1 MLALIPSLGY
11 ARRTR
16 PGGADMFYVLEFFL
30 EDGSGERHRLR
41 SIGYEAQSEEN
52 VVRYASAFL
61 RNVIVQDKKPTI
73 CLVKDVGGKVLNIVS
88 AQSTVTQAAK

>member
-1 MLALIPSLGY
+1 M
-11 ARRTR
+11 
-16 PGGADMFYVLEFFL
+16 
-30 EDGSGERHRLR
+30 
-41 SIGYEAQSEEN
+41 GYEAQSEEN